1 MNGRHP
7 LPRLADFVAA
17 MRARGAN
24 DGSLIVVYDNVD
36 GRYAARL
43 WWTIRWAGHA
53 AVRVLDGGWRQ
64 WRESSLP
71 FETGEPQERAPG
83 NFSSRASLERVVEY
97 EEVRAN
103 LDTQKALLLDAR
115 AWDRFRGRNETLD
128 PVAGHITGAKNRP
141 YRDNLKGDETF
152 RDTSELRDEFEQL
165 LAGRRPEDVIHQ
177 CGSGVTSCHNRLAM
191 ELSGLSGSAMYVG
204 SWSEWCSRPG
214 SPISVDEG

>member
-103 LDTQKALLLDAR
+103 CYDPCGSPWMMEDTGGVR
-115 AWDRFRGRNETLD
+115 ASAGRGRSIL
-128 PVAGHITGAKNRP
+128 
-141 YRDNLKGDETF
+141 
-152 RDTSELRDEFEQL
+152 
-165 LAGRRPEDVIHQ
+165 
-177 CGSGVTSCHNRLAM
+177 
-191 ELSGLSGSAMYVG
+191 
-204 SWSEWCSRPG
+204 
-214 SPISVDEG
+214 